1 MVKRVIKAVY
11 VLVIA
16 LLESLTVSFY
26 KNVKKRYEKPNNE
39 YREINVPKG
48 YKDKKLEPE
57 YKDMSANGEFSDF
70 SGLPGFK

>member
-11 VLVIA
+11 VLTIA

-48 YKDKKLEPE
+48 YKDQKMEPE